1 MTISNELLEELL
13 KGCKRPEDLLG
24 DAGLMKELK
33 IRLMERMLGAEL
45 TSHLGY
51 EAGAEPPAE
60 QTNRRNG
67 IATKR
72 VKGSDGEVLLSVPR
86 DRAGSFEPELVKKGQ
101 TRIDGVDDKII
112 GLYAAGLSVRDIQAH
127 LEELYGLRVSPDLIS
142 RVTDAVLDEVREWQN
157 RALDRMY
164 PIVIFDALRVKIRD
178 ADSRMVKNKAVYIA
192 LGVTREGEREVLGL
206 WIADNEGAKFW
217 LSVMNEL
224 RNRGIQD
231 ILIAVVDGLKGFPE
245 AITAAF
251 PETMVQTCPRHGHSD
266 QWRAHGSIHLI
277 RHSMNFCSWK
287 DRKAVAAD
295 LRPIYEA
302 PTAEEAERQL
312 DAFEE
317 KWAGKYPSI
326 APAWRRAWAE
336 VTPFYA
342 FSAAIRKIIYTTNAV
357 ESLNRVLRKTLKTK
371 GSFPTEEAA
380 TKLIFLAI
388 RNFEKGGRAVREWGA
403 ARNQL
408 AIMFAGRFGA

>member
-1 MTISNELLEELL
+1 MSEQREFLAQWSVSQGNLRRFL
-13 KGCKRPEDLLG
+13 EDLALRPLDDDAQRTAG
-24 DAGLMKELK
+24 RAAAAAARIVAECNAAGVANALLLRQSEWASLEPAQVEDTAKAPVIVQVQQVRGLTKQLDQAGLPAKLP
-33 IRLMERMLGAEL
+33 RTLNRAAE
-45 TSHLGY
+45 
-51 EAGAEPPAE
+51 
-60 QTNRRNG
+60 
-67 IATKR
+67 
-72 VKGSDGEVLLSVPR
+72 
-86 DRAGSFEPELVKKGQ
+86 
-101 TRIDGVDDKII
+101 
-112 GLYAAGLSVRDIQAH
+112 
-127 LEELYGLRVSPDLIS
+127 
-142 RVTDAVLDEVREWQN
+142 AVLGEVREWQH

-224 RNRGIQD
+224 RNRGVQD

-245 AITAAF
+245 AITTAF
-251 PETMVQTCPRHGHSD
+251 PETMVQTC
-266 QWRAHGSIHLI
+266 IVHLI

-302 PTAEEAERQL
+302 PTAEEAARQL
-312 DAFEE
+312 EVFEE

-388 RNFEKGGRAVREWGA
+388 RNFEKGGRAVREWVA

-408 AIMFAGRFGA
+408 AIMFAGRFDA